1 MSKILKR
8 CYHSHPV
15 VDLGLDGQFYGGSCI
30 EPAYRKANIYVA
42 LDRGYRVIT
51 YGFPWNNGD
60 GFLFEVRNMCA
71 PQGKNAI
78 IQYRKMITWL
88 LEGMAVGRDVHVGC
102 IGGHGRTG
110 MVLASL
116 VAQALPEVKNAIKWT
131 RDHYCKKAVESEPQV
146 AFLVQ
151 EFGCKLAK
159 PSYKAAI
166 NGNVDLWPEVQTVI
180 PFTPRMGPKGYHGKH
195 DPRGKD

>member
-1 MSKILKR
+1 MSKQLKR

-15 VDLGLDGQFYGGSCI
+15 VELGLDGVFYGGSCI
-30 EPAYRKANIYVA
+30 EPAYRKASIYVA

-60 GFLFEVRNMCA
+60 GFLFEIQNMCA

-78 IQYRKMITWL
+78 IQFKKMVTWL
-88 LEGMAVGRDVHVGC
+88 LESMAEGRDVHVGC

-110 MVLASL
+110 LVLAAL
-116 VAQALPEVKNAIKWT
+116 VAQAGLSKNPIKWT
-131 RDHYCKKAVESEPQV
+131 RDHYCIKAVESQSQV

-166 NGNVDLWPEVQTVI
+166 DGNKILPPESGQTVI
-180 PFTPRMGPKGYHGKH
+180 PFTPRLGPKGYHGKH
-195 DPRGKD
+195 NPRGED